1 MLPHDSVSS
10 FPDLFSALDEGK
22 NHLGIQSYAVS
33 MTTLEEV
40 FFQVRKN
47 GEKYGWL
54 LRKVAPFES
63 VTQI

>member
-1 MLPHDSVSS
+1 MLPQDSVSS

-22 NHLGIQSYAVS
+22 NQLGIQSYAVS

-47 GEKYGWL
+47 GKKYGWL
-54 LRKVAPFES
+54 LK
-63 VTQI
+63 